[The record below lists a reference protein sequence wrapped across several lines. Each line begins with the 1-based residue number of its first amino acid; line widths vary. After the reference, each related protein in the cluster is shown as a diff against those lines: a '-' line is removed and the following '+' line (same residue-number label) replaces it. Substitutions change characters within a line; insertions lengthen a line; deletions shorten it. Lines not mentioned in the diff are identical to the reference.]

1 MPPEKLK
8 VSFSRLRICWKK
20 SKAVL
25 PHLGSTIQVKKS
37 KAHPWGHSWQFSGP
51 VAGSASLLLLLLY
64 FCYTASFFIC
74 YTAFYVDFYFCI
86 ISATFLLPPQCLP
99 PTSNNA
105 LLILRSL
112 LLVVLSTVIDW
123 SVSHQYACLTISH
136 ICAHNWSIMS
146 CGPGL
151 LFLLVQYGFLWKS
164 EAGLLLLHS
173 YCVPCVIVLVYL
185 RVEWNWYCTSS
196 LCQVY
201 KPALSRVDLVRL
213 TLLTMPDFGTN
224 HKKRGRRHFWPN
236 CQILK
241 HWLRNW
247 RGMTY
252 SESVQRKWIQS

>member
-8 VSFSRLRICWKK
+8 VFFSRLRFCWKK

-64 FCYTASFFIC
+64 FCYTASFYFC
-74 YTAFYVDFYFCI
+74 YTAYVDFYFCI
-86 ISATFLLPPQCLP
+86 LSATFLLPPQCLP
-99 PTSNNA
+99 PTTNNA

-112 LLVVLSTVIDW
+112 LLVVLSTAIDW
-123 SVSHQYACLTISH
+123 SVLHQYAGLTISH

-146 CGPGL
+146 FGPGL
-151 LFLLVQYGFLWKS
+151 LVLLVQYGFLWKS
-164 EAGLLLLHS
+164 EASLLLLHS

-185 RVEWNWYCTSS
+185 RVEWSS

-201 KPALSRVDLVRL
+201 KPASSRVDLVRL

-252 SESVQRKWIQS
+252 YESWENE